1 MPPPPDP
8 EILRRTSI
16 FRSLDQSD
24 FEALVMCLRVRECE
38 AGTVLFREGEPG
50 QSMMIVGEGTLIATV
65 RRKGGGEQEINRM
78 GPCETIGEMAFLDP
92 APRSATVR
100 AVTQTTYYEL
110 DEDGLATLR
119 RRAPT
124 AAAALVWATMRDV
137 TRRLRR
143 MDRLIQ
149 HELVRT
155 APPKSAPKSAPK
167 ASSRKGAA

>member
-1 MPPPPDP
+1 MAGADP
-8 EILRRTSI
+8 EILRRTAI
-16 FRSLDQSD
+16 FRSLDETD
-24 FEALVMCLRVRECE
+24 FEALVMCLRVREIQADE
-38 AGTVLFREGEPG
+38 VLFREGEPG
-50 QSMMIVGEGTLIATV
+50 QSMMIVGEGTLVATV
-65 RRKGGGEQEINRM
+65 RRTDGGEQEINRM

-100 AVTQTTYYEL
+100 AVTRTTYYEL

-124 AAAALVWATMRDV
+124 AAAALVWATLRDV

-149 HELVRT
+149 HELGRT
-155 APPKSAPKSAPK
+155 GPPRSAPRSASK
-167 ASSRKGAA
+167 ARRGAA

>member
-1 MPPPPDP
+1 MVSVDP
-8 EILRRTSI
+8 EILRRTMI

-24 FEALVMCLRVRECE
+24 FDALVMCLRVREIE
-38 AGTVLFREGEPG
+38 ADEVLFREGEPG
-50 QSMMIVGEGTLIATV
+50 QSMMIVCEGTLVATV
-65 RRKGGGEQEINRM
+65 RRRDGGEQEINRM
-78 GPCETIGEMAFLDP
+78 GPGETIGEMAFLDP

-100 AVTQTTYYEL
+100 AVMRTTYYEL

-124 AAAALVWATMRDV
+124 AAAALVWATLRDV

-149 HELVRT
+149 HELSRT
-155 APPKSAPKSAPK
+155 APPRSGPRSAPKT
-167 ASSRKGAA
+167 RRGAA